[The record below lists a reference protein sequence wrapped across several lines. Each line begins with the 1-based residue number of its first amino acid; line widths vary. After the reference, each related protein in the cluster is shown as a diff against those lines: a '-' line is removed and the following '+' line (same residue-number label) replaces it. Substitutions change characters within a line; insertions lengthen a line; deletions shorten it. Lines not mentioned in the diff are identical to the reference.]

1 MARQNLAAVDVR
13 RKPLAASRGLAEAL
27 ALDPTSRPVKEN
39 FDKAVGY
46 AIARVAIVAVIVF
59 RVVSHD
65 AQQLSPGRLV
75 VFLVLVAPFALWTWF
90 RLPLAARRS
99 FGAVIAS
106 GVGRHRLGS
115 GLVVVGI
122 ALVVAAGLVDL
133 EHERLIATL
142 FLSGALVVA
151 GGCLGVALGMRAS
164 RRREARR

>member
-1 MARQNLAAVDVR
+1 
-13 RKPLAASRGLAEAL
+13 
-27 ALDPTSRPVKEN
+27 
-39 FDKAVGY
+39 
-46 AIARVAIVAVIVF
+46 
-59 RVVSHD
+59 
-65 AQQLSPGRLV
+65 V

-142 FLSGALVVA
+142 FLSGALVFA